1 MLKPDARRKNIRAQQ
16 LSLGVG
22 IILLLVKFKA
32 WWLTGSNAILTDAV
46 ESIVNVIAAALGLY
60 AIYLSML
67 PRDENHPYGHGKVEF
82 ISASVEGTM
91 ILIAGILMI
100 GKAIYNWFVPQQIE
114 DLTIGIILVTLAG
127 TVNFIMG
134 VYLHR
139 RGKRENSLA
148 LEASGRHLKTDGWST
163 LGLLIGLSVFYFYP
177 SQWID
182 SLLAIGL
189 GLFIAF
195 NGYSILRKSLA
206 GIMDEADTQLI
217 NKLVAKLSTQR
228 RKEWIDIHNLRVVK
242 YGPQLHIDAHLTVPF
257 YFTVEQ
263 MHDEVEALNE
273 LVDNYCGSSV
283 EMFIHVDPCIPQACQ
298 FCLVTDCPERKSAFD
313 QRVDW
318 NIDLVTKNQKH
329 AYQLEDIHSDSVN

>member
-1 MLKPDARRKNIRAQQ
+1 MLKPNAKRKNIRAQQ

-22 IILLLVKFKA
+22 IILLLVKFAA

-46 ESIVNVIAAALGLY
+46 ESIVNVIAASLGLY

-91 ILIAGILMI
+91 ILIAGVLMI
-100 GKAIYNWFVPQQIE
+100 GKAIYNWFIPQEIE
-114 DLTIGIILVTLAG
+114 DLTTGIILVTLAG
-127 TVNFIMG
+127 AVNFIMG
-134 VYLHR
+134 VYLYR
-139 RGKRENSLA
+139 RGKKENSLA

-163 LGLLIGLSVFYFYP
+163 LGLLIGLTVFYFYP
-177 SQWID
+177 AQWID
-182 SLLAIGL
+182 SLLAIAF

-217 NKLVAKLSTQR
+217 NKLVAKLSARR

-273 LVDNYCGSSV
+273 LVDNYCGSRV

-298 FCLVTDCPERKSAFD
+298 FCLVADCPERKSVFD

-318 NIDLVTKNQKH
+318 NIELVTKNQKH
-329 AYQLEDIHSDSVN
+329 AYQLEDINPDSGN